1 MSCGECP
8 TDLQRNSNGTRRGD
22 LLVALELFGE
32 VVPLEKLHREEE
44 AAVLQAAD
52 EFLGPLKGIHWVRP
66 TGGLYV
72 WLRLP
77 EEIDAGL
84 SGPLF
89 DKAVEQGVLYVPG
102 ECCYPGEG
110 LAVRKTTIRLSFGI
124 QCRSTLRRGVESL
137 ARAINSVLKE

>member
-1 MSCGECP
+1 MDFGSPNFNQLLMSA
-8 TDLQRNSNGTRRGD
+8 
-22 LLVALELFGE
+22 VLELNLFDQH
-32 VVPLEKLHREEE
+32 VRLVRSNYREKLD
-44 AAVLQAAD
+44 AVLQAAD
-52 EFLGPLKGIHWVRP
+52 EFLAPLQGLHWVRP

-102 ECCYPGEG
+102 EYCYPGEG
-110 LAVRKTTIRLSFGI
+110 VTVRKNTIRLSFGI
-124 QCRSTLRRGVESL
+124 QCRSGLRRGIEAL
-137 ARAINSVLKE
+137 ARAIKSVLKK